1 MITEFYYGSSW
12 HWPLDYI
19 PRVML
24 SYNYLRTI
32 KHPWNNINIPFMM
45 DSGAYSVILKYGKYP
60 YSPEQYAEGI
70 KAWKP
75 DIAWTMDYPCEAKVR
90 EKGKYSPLT
99 AQDMTIY
106 NQIKLLDQHVNTQMV
121 LQGYSLD
128 EYLANLDK
136 IKSMGLLTEHLG
148 IGSICRRGQSREIAR
163 IVRAVYNNVP
173 RTVKLHGFGIKTS
186 VLAQTDAKFY
196 LYSADSQSWDYEARY
211 GAWLNGKYNGQTY
224 KDKIPRLQAYVS
236 RIENL
241 LRLGD
246 PLFSY
251 EEVEK

>member
-1 MITEFYYGSSW
+1 MVYKHRMNNNHFK
-12 HWPLDYI
+12 DYRFTGL
-19 PRVML
+19 P
-24 SYNYLRTI
+24 
-32 KHPWNNINIPFMM
+32 
-45 DSGAYSVILKYGKYP
+45 
-60 YSPEQYAEGI
+60 
-70 KAWKP
+70 
-75 DIAWTMDYPCEAKVR
+75 WTMDYPCEAKVR

-163 IVRAVYNNVP
+163 IVRAIYNNVP
-173 RTVKLHGFGIKTS
+173 RTVKLHGFGIKIS
-186 VLAQTDAKFY
+186 VLAQTDARFY

-241 LRLGD
+241 LSLGD

-251 EEVEK
+251 AEVR

>member
-1 MITEFYYGSSW
+1 
-12 HWPLDYI
+12 
-19 PRVML
+19 
-24 SYNYLRTI
+24 
-32 KHPWNNINIPFMM
+32 
-45 DSGAYSVILKYGKYP
+45 
-60 YSPEQYAEGI
+60 
-70 KAWKP
+70 
-75 DIAWTMDYPCEAKVR
+75 MDYPCEAKVR

-99 AQDMTIY
+99 GQDMTID

-163 IVRAVYNNVP
+163 IVRAIYNNVP
-173 RTVKLHGFGIKTS
+173 RTVKLHGFGIKKS
-186 VLAQTDAKFY
+186 VLAQTDARFY

-241 LRLGD
+241 LSLGD

-251 EEVEK
+251 AEVR

>member
-32 KHPWNNINIPFMM
+32 KHPWDNISIPFMM

-70 KAWKP
+70 KAWNP
-75 DIAWTMDYPCEAKVR
+75 GIAWTMDYPCEEKVR
-90 EKGKYSPLT
+90 EKGKYTSLT
-99 AQDMTIY
+99 AQDMTIE
-106 NQIKLLDQHVNTQMV
+106 NQLKLLDQNANTHMV
-121 LQGYSLD
+121 VQGYSLD

-163 IVRAVYNNVP
+163 IIRLIYNNVP
-173 RTVKLHGFGIKTS
+173 GWVKLHGFGIKTS
-186 VLAQTDAKFY
+186 ILTQTDARFY

-241 LRLGD
+241 LNLDD

-251 EEVEK
+251 AEVEK